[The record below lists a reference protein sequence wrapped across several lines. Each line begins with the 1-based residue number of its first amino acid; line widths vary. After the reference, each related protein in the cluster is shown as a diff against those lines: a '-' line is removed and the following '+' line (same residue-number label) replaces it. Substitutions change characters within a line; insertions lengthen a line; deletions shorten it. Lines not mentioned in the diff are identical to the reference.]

1 MRGLLSKKCAADLGR
16 SFLEEGKKLTF
27 TNGCFDILHIGHIRY
42 LKEAASLGDALLVGL
57 NSDASVKRLKGPGRP
72 VNNEE
77 ERAEMLL
84 ALRSVDYVVIFDE
97 ETPLDLIRAVK
108 PYYLVKGGD
117 WPPESIVGSRDVL
130 ARGGKVMSLPF
141 VPGKSTTSL
150 IEKMRKH
157 EEKK

>member
-1 MRGLLSKKCAADLGR
+1 M
-16 SFLEEGKKLTF
+16 EEGKKLTF

-72 VNNEE
+72 VNSEE

-108 PYYLVKGGD
+108 PFYLVKGGD

-150 IEKMRKH
+150 IEKMRNH